1 MRGFCYVVLF
11 FSAVIYAQSQESGN
25 QNFNSIYGHALRGEM
40 KEVFSLLDE
49 FDEERL
55 TPTQLERKEAYN
67 QRFRFRNEAF
77 DYPTN
82 QKDMVDLY
90 QRFANYWH
98 SILIEEVTQN
108 LADSLFRLE
117 MAYFLKE
124 RDELT
129 IDIDSIQSNMVAFF
143 DRFLEGRAYYGLVF
157 GKTGHLHDL
166 YVWGKESEEVYDIS
180 LPETDVEVPV
190 VFMENFVS
198 NGWAHYTT
206 FGYAYSGGW
215 VGAEKIYCVKDAYD
229 IESENFLVSY
239 VAHES
244 QHFVDLAKYPNLKQ
258 VDLEYRAKLC
268 ELSLA
273 ETSLY
278 SLIRKFEGFKK
289 DDVENAHAYANYMII
304 TQLTSKFF
312 SGKGEVNSGN
322 WEEVSSTDINKYARK
337 LLKENS
343 KELKKAGTGVE
354 TILLK

>member
-1 MRGFCYVVLF
+1 M
-11 FSAVIYAQSQESGN
+11 
-25 QNFNSIYGHALRGEM
+25 
-40 KEVFSLLDE
+40 
-49 FDEERL
+49 
-55 TPTQLERKEAYN
+55 ERKEAYN

-77 DYPTN
+77 DYRTD
-82 QKDMVDLY
+82 QEEMVDLY
-90 QRFANYWH
+90 QRFVNYWQ
-98 SILIEEVTQN
+98 SILIEEVPQN

-124 RDELT
+124 KDELT
-129 IDIDSIQSNMVAFF
+129 VDIDSIQSNMVAFF
-143 DRFLEGRAYYGLVF
+143 DRFLEGRAYFGLVF

-180 LPETDVEVPV
+180 LPETDVKVPV

-244 QHFVDLAKYPNLKQ
+244 QHFVDLANYPNLKQ

-273 ETSLY
+273 ENSVY
-278 SLIRKFEGFKK
+278 SLLGKFNGFKK
-289 DDVENAHAYANYMII
+289 DDVENAHAYAN
-304 TQLTSKFF
+304 QLVISKLTNKFF
-312 SGKGEVNSGN
+312 REKGAVDSKN
-322 WEEVSSTDINKYARK
+322 WEEVPSIDINKYARK
-337 LLKENS
+337 LLKANS
-343 KELKKAGTGVE
+343 KELKKVGSEVE